1 MSMSVCVCP
10 LVCAHTL
17 RQGLTALRMCV
28 CVGVCVLSH
37 SSKCAAGIPG
47 HLREQR
53 EADRWAEEDVGSE
66 RRLPEKRVGE
76 EGMRK
81 KLKGLDI
88 SAAKPPL

>member
-1 MSMSVCVCP
+1 MSMGVCLCSS
-10 LVCAHTL
+10 AHKPP
-17 RQGLTALRMCV
+17 RQGLTAPCV
-28 CVGVCVLSH
+28 LVCVLSN

-53 EADRWAEEDVGSE
+53 EADCGAEEDVGSE

-81 KLKGLDI
+81 
-88 SAAKPPL
+88 S